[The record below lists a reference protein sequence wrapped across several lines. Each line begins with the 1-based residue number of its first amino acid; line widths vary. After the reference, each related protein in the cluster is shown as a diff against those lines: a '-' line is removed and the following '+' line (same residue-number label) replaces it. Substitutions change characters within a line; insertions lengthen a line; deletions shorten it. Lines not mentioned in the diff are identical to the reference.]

1 MKEAG
6 HGEAECAEL
15 PVVRAAELALVVEE
29 ERWLIRDFWA
39 RGAVGLLG
47 GPPKVGKSWLGLDM
61 AVSVA
66 SNTACLGHFPV
77 EHRGPALVYLAE
89 DALPLVR
96 ERLAGLCA
104 HRGIALGSL
113 DVHVITS
120 PRLRL
125 DDASDLAS
133 LVTCVERLEPHLL
146 LLDPLVRLH
155 TGDENS
161 SSDISALLGDLREL
175 SRAHDLAIVVVH
187 HMSKHRGRDLGQ
199 ALRGSGD
206 LYAWGDE
213 NAFLVRTRGELLL
226 TLEHRASASP
236 EPMPLTLVTAEHG
249 AHLELSGQ
257 GDEHARTKTPLSE
270 TVRHA
275 LAEVGRPLSRGAL
288 RQRLRVNNQRLGDVL
303 KELERDGHVSK
314 SAAGWSL
321 TVASD
326 QNLPLPS

>member
-1 MKEAG
+1 MKQAG
-6 HGEAECAEL
+6 HGKVESAEL

-39 RGAVGLLG
+39 LGAVGLLG

-66 SNTACLGHFPV
+66 FNTACLGHFKV
-77 EHRGPALVYLAE
+77 KHRGPALVYLAE

-96 ERLAGLCA
+96 ERLASLCA

-120 PRLRL
+120 ARLRL

-133 LVTCVERLEPHLL
+133 LATCIERLEPNLL

-175 SRAHDLAIVVVH
+175 SRAHELAIVVVH
-187 HMSKHRGRDLGQ
+187 HMSKHRGRNLGQ

-206 LYAWGDE
+206 LHAWGDE
-213 NAFLVRTRGELLL
+213 NVYLVRTRDELLL
-226 TLEHRASASP
+226 TIEHRAAAAP
-236 EPMPLTLVTAEHG
+236 EPMPLTLVSDEHG

-257 GDEHARTKTPLSE
+257 GDEHTRPKAPLSE
-270 TVRHA
+270 TVRQA
-275 LAEVGRPLSRGAL
+275 LAKAGQPLSRGAL
-288 RQRLRVNNQRLGDVL
+288 RHQLRVNNQRLGDAL
-303 KELERDGHVSK
+303 RELERDGHASK
-314 SAAGWSL
+314 SVAGWSL
-321 TVASD
+321 TVTSD
-326 QNLPLPS
+326 QNISLPS

>member
-1 MKEAG
+1 MPG
-6 HGEAECAEL
+6 TL
-15 PVVRAAELALVVEE
+15 
-29 ERWLIRDFWA
+29 
-39 RGAVGLLG
+39 
-47 GPPKVGKSWLGLDM
+47 S
-61 AVSVA
+61 
-66 SNTACLGHFPV
+66 
-77 EHRGPALVYLAE
+77 VYLAE

-257 GDEHARTKTPLSE
+257 GDEHARPKTPLSE
-270 TVRHA
+270 TVRQA

>member
-1 MKEAG
+1 
-6 HGEAECAEL
+6 
-15 PVVRAAELALVVEE
+15 
-29 ERWLIRDFWA
+29 
-39 RGAVGLLG
+39 
-47 GPPKVGKSWLGLDM
+47 VGKSWLGLDM

-257 GDEHARTKTPLSE
+257 GDEHARPKTPLSE
-270 TVRHA
+270 TVRQA